1 MTKFSGPVSY
11 KMLWIN
17 TEDYNLKPNVRFYEM
32 SDFKERMTEEH
43 LQLGGRML
51 KLENFILGD
60 DFKLIDPIQQAL
72 LTVQLKA
79 MQTYDQCLIAR
90 MTAL

>member
-32 SDFKERMTEEH
+32 SDFKERMTEEQMT
-43 LQLGGRML
+43 LSERAV

-60 DFKLIDPIQQAL
+60 DFRTIDSTQQAL
-72 LTVQLKA
+72 LKVQLKA
-79 MQTYDQCLIAR
+79 MQTYEQCLIER
-90 MTAL
+90 MSLL